1 MLPLGHLS
9 IGKRSVGDDRQTRF
23 SRAEQVTLLSLWSIA
38 PSPLMLGGNFADADA
53 WEIALLSN
61 DEVLA
66 VNQDAA
72 ARQGRRVSS
81 KEGLELWLRE
91 LQDGA
96 RALALFNRTDEDAR
110 VRAPLA
116 ELGLTGRFQVR
127 DLWQRKDLPTA
138 DSLVE
143 VFVPSHGA
151 ALLRLTK
158 AD

>member
-1 MLPLGHLS
+1 M
-9 IGKRSVGDDRQTRF
+9 
-23 SRAEQVTLLSLWSIA
+23 
-38 PSPLMLGGNFADADA
+38 MGGNFADADA

-72 ARQGRRVSS
+72 ARQGHRVSS
-81 KEGLELWLRE
+81 KEGLELWLRD
-91 LQDGA
+91 LQDGS
-96 RALALFNRTDEDAR
+96 RALALFNRTDDDAR
-110 VRAPLA
+110 IRAALA
-116 ELGLTGRFQVR
+116 ELGLTGRFHVR
-127 DLWQRKDLPTA
+127 DIWQRKDLPAT